1 MTGIVFVGIVVS
13 IILGI
18 RYIVKRYLLSKKGYN
33 KVDDG
38 ADVPLNALE
47 YRDDGH
53 EHVVVGPAEANSS

>member
-1 MTGIVFVGIVVS
+1 MTSIVFLS
-13 IILGI
+13 ISISMLLGI
-18 RYIVKRYLLSKKGYN
+18 RYLVKRYLLSKKGYN

-53 EHVVVGPAEANSS
+53 VVAGLPEANSR